1 MKIKLYILL
10 LLFIVTNTL
19 YAQEYLVCKVSGEPA
34 NVKYQDGKVV
44 NEGDILNSDNVLTLD
59 KYAKILFI
67 NRENKEVSVCHGEG
81 VFTVGELVKSDN
93 SRRTSEFFKFVR
105 DLWLGRVKIDLSGVI
120 YRDNPELE
128 ALLAGCIDSTGV
140 RGLELGFADSEGAPI
155 EPDKIGLGQTF
166 YFVVKNNSEY
176 PLFINILKKERNGE
190 LKNCCICDE
199 MQARLDLVV
208 PGKSEVLISG
218 FPQTAGEKQ
227 VGGFIVLGSD
237 KFTDAESVIYSYVDN
252 RKFSK
257 KDLSNKYNYFYC
269 NN

>member
-1 MKIKLYILL
+1 MRLKICFLVLSQLISLT
-10 LLFIVTNTL
+10 LFG
-19 YAQEYLVCKVSGEPA
+19 QEYLVCEVSKHPADIKYVSGE
-34 NVKYQDGKVV
+34 NVK
-44 NEGDILNSDNVLTLD
+44 NGDILDDHKRLFLN
-59 KYAKILFI
+59 KFAKILLI
-67 NRENKEVSVCHGEG
+67 NKDNKEVYVCHGN
-81 VFTVGELVKSDN
+81 GEYSVKDLIKADN
-93 SRRTSEFFKFVR
+93 SRRTSEFFKYVK
-105 DLWLGRVKIDLSGVI
+105 DLWLGRLKMDQAGVI

-140 RGLELGFADSEGAPI
+140 RGLELGFADSKGTQI

-176 PLFINILKKERNGE
+176 PLFINILKKESNGE

-227 VGGFIVLGSD
+227 VGGFIILGSD
-237 KFTDAESVIYSYVDN
+237 KFTDAESVIYTYMNN